1 MKETTNRLRGLLI
14 DLDGTLYHG
23 SQRIDGADRLIH
35 FINDNH
41 LPYQYVTNNSS
52 ATPEEVA
59 RRLTA
64 MGIPADATD
73 VCTSAQAAAS
83 YIAEQSAGASVFVIG
98 ESGLR
103 EALQEAGCRMTED
116 EQPDYVVQG
125 IDRSMSYERMA
136 KAVGYIRAGAA
147 FVMTNPDLLLP
158 TADGLMPGAGS
169 IGAMLQAASG
179 VKPVV
184 IGKPSSILMN
194 YSLKRLGATPENT
207 WVVGDNMATDIAAGI
222 AAGCA
227 SVLVLTGLT
236 NADNYEHYATAAGC
250 KPDRICK
257 TLDDLRMEISSN
269 LSANSM
275 CREDKA

>member
-1 MKETTNRLRGLLI
+1 MRDADTRLRGLLI

-23 SQRIDGADRLIH
+23 SKRIDGADRLISY
-35 FINDNH
+35 IKNNQ

-59 RRLTA
+59 QRLSA
-64 MGIPADATD
+64 MGIPADASD

-83 YIAEQSAGASVFVIG
+83 YIAEQSSGASVFVIG

-103 EALQEAGCRMTED
+103 EALHEAGCRLTED
-116 EQPDYVVQG
+116 EQPGYVVQG

-136 KAVGYIRAGAA
+136 KAVGYIRAGATY
-147 FVMTNPDLLLP
+147 VMTNPDLLLP

-169 IGAMLQAASG
+169 IGVMLQAASG
-179 VKPVV
+179 VKPIV
-184 IGKPSSILMN
+184 IGKPSSILMD
-194 YSLKRLGATPENT
+194 YSLNRLGATPEHT

-222 AAGCA
+222 AAGCT

-236 NADNYEHYATAAGC
+236 NAENYERYASAAGC

-257 TLDDLRMEISSN
+257 TLDDLQNEISSN